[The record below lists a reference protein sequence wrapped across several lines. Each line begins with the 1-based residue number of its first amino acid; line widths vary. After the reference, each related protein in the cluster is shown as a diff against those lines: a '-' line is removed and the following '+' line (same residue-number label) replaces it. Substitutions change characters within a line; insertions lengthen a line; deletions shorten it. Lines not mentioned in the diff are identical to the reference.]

1 LKESFLI
8 LQRGKLIIKSAMQK
22 VNAQKGIVLTLLI
35 PTVALASKSKVAF
48 TIVVATSLALAMSAI
63 VGNTISHIRA
73 GGPSSS

>member
-1 LKESFLI
+1 
-8 LQRGKLIIKSAMQK
+8 MQK

-63 VGNTISHIRA
+63 VGNIISHIRA

>member
-48 TIVVATSLALAMSAI
+48 TIVVATSLALVMSAI
-63 VGNTISHIRA
+63 VGNIISHIRA

>member
-1 LKESFLI
+1 M
-8 LQRGKLIIKSAMQK
+8 LQHGKLITKSAMQK

-35 PTVALASKSKVAF
+35 PTVALASKSRVAF

-63 VGNTISHIRA
+63 VGNIISHIRA

>member
-1 LKESFLI
+1 LKENFLTS
-8 LQRGKLIIKSAMQK
+8 QHGKLITKSAMQK

-63 VGNTISHIRA
+63 VGNIISHIRA

>member
-8 LQRGKLIIKSAMQK
+8 LQRGKLITKSAMQK

-63 VGNTISHIRA
+63 VGNIISHIRA

>member
-1 LKESFLI
+1 M
-8 LQRGKLIIKSAMQK
+8 QHGKLITKSAMQK
-22 VNAQKGIVLTLLI
+22 VNAQKGIALTLLI

-63 VGNTISHIRA
+63 VENIISHIRA

>member
-1 LKESFLI
+1 LKENFLTS
-8 LQRGKLIIKSAMQK
+8 QRGKLITKSAMQK

-63 VGNTISHIRA
+63 VGNTISRIRA
-73 GGPSSS
+73 GGPSFS

>member
-8 LQRGKLIIKSAMQK
+8 LQRGKLITKSAMQK

-35 PTVALASKSKVAF
+35 PTVALASKSRVAF

-63 VGNTISHIRA
+63 VGNIISHTRA
-73 GGPSSS
+73 GGQSSS